1 MLLLLLPSSALG
13 ALLQTTPAASRPRL
27 NVQHSR
33 VRRLHATAGGDG
45 EPKQV
50 NQEKVDSLLR
60 ALSKADGV
68 EVPTSKGDTTTTD
81 QASASPFSLDGLKEE
96 WGRLRQ
102 GEGVSCSL
110 LPLAHSPHAL
120 HCSTPRRRLA
130 SCAAP
135 TVCAPPSQETYEF
148 VAEFVPTFAFFLAI
162 RLLIVEP
169 RYIPS
174 LSMFPLV

>member
-120 HCSTPRRRLA
+120 HCSTP
-130 SCAAP
+130 
-135 TVCAPPSQETYEF
+135 
-148 VAEFVPTFAFFLAI
+148 
-162 RLLIVEP
+162 
-169 RYIPS
+169 
-174 LSMFPLV
+174 